1 MRQVRGAIELL
12 IPIYNYLIDLI
23 SPTLL
28 LFLIK
33 DIKFYKGKNFNYIK
47 T

>member
-1 MRQVRGAIELL
+1 VRQVSGAIELL

-23 SPTLL
+23 SLTLL

-33 DIKFYKGKNFNYIK
+33 DIKFYMGKNFNCIK